1 MPCLRQFKVLFFQ
14 VNIESRACGQSLQME
29 VPLAAIISKILFLAP
44 DIFYDID
51 LNPKEEEV
59 DGITKQESLTKR

>member
-1 MPCLRQFKVLFFQ
+1 MYRAFGVPTSFF
-14 VNIESRACGQSLQME
+14 SLKS
-29 VPLAAIISKILFLAP
+29 VFPAP

-59 DGITKQESLTKR
+59 DGIKSQESLSRRLKNFEQDF